1 LCLLRGLLAG
11 LGGWGVMLLATPAP
25 ALAIA
30 GFSGSFDPSTWL
42 VVNTY
47 NQPTPPDPSTLSGI
61 SNSSV
66 STLCQGTT
74 APSGTSGPNEVAC
87 IETFT
92 PEGSLSLLS
101 SYEGF
106 IGGGTAGKTTTTTF
120 SLTNPYPSD
129 YEYRRVYLISF
140 EWSFTGNSLDS
151 PTPAEGGTQFLSIKT
166 VGGTVYINGQENYE
180 FVSTPGL
187 SYAGQ
192 QTLVYLPMGATLD
205 FTISTNNSNEP
216 ATLFLDGFQYEE
228 VPAPLPISGATMVFA
243 ASRQLRGRL
252 RKARKTPAILRL
264 SADAGGHAPCGF
276 ACTTARTAA
285 IQRYSARLGLP
296 TPGLQRPLSPAPTAA
311 SPRQPSLLGDH
322 GRACAAA
329 GELM

>member
-1 LCLLRGLLAG
+1 
-11 LGGWGVMLLATPAP
+11 MLLATPAP

-47 NQPTPPDPSTLSGI
+47 NQPTPPDPLYAPLSGI
-61 SNSSV
+61 TNTSTPSV
-66 STLCQGTT
+66 KYSTLCESSN
-74 APSGTSGPNEVAC
+74 SGTQGPNQVAC
-87 IETFT
+87 IEDFT
-92 PEGSLSLLS
+92 PEGTLSLLS
-101 SYEGF
+101 SLGDGS
-106 IGGGTAGKTTTTTF
+106 IGGGDSGTTTTTTF
-120 SLTNPYPSD
+120 TLTNPYPSD

-140 EWSFTGNSLDS
+140 EWSFTGGSLDS
-151 PTPAEGGTQFLSIKT
+151 PTPTQSPQFLSIKT
-166 VGGTVYINGQENYE
+166 IGGSVYINGQENYE

-187 SYAGQ
+187 SYTGQ

-205 FTISTNNSNEP
+205 FTISTDNASDL
-216 ATLFLDGFQYEE
+216 AILSLTGFDYVE

-243 ASRQLRGRL
+243 ASRRLRGRL